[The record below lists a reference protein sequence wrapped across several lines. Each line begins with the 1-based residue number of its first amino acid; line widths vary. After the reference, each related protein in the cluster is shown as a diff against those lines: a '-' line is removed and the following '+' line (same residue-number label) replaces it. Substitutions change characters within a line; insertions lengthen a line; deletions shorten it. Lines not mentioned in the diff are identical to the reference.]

1 MAGTSAQEGKDKE
14 IKVARTVTS
23 PALLTRLAHQQMYR
37 RAAGLGASGT
47 GAAIWTAQRLSALA
61 LVPLTIWFVAAL
73 LTHVTEPSEPAAQW
87 LGRPF
92 NATALGLL
100 LLIGLRH
107 ATIGLK
113 VILED
118 YIAAEGVRL
127 VCVLAVY
134 TIVIVS
140 GAAALISLL
149 VLVVASV
156 GGPS

>member
-1 MAGTSAQEGKDKE
+1 MAGTAAQDDKNEE
-14 IKVARTVTS
+14 IKVARTATS
-23 PALLTRLAHQQMYR
+23 PALLTRLAHQQAYR

-73 LTHVTEPSEPAAQW
+73 LAHVTGSSEPAAQW

-92 NATALGLL
+92 NATALA
-100 LLIGLRH
+100 LLILVGLRH
-107 ATIGLK
+107 ASIGLK

-118 YIAAEGVRL
+118 YIDAEGVRL
-127 VCVLAVY
+127 VWVLAVY
-134 TIVIVS
+134 AIAIAS

-149 VLVVASV
+149 VLVFASV
-156 GGPS
+156 GVQS